1 MSHDLLEFAKT
12 GTICEL
18 DLFGNETSYYELSD
32 NFDMPSDAARIQ
44 LVKDLVSEGHSDSI
58 TISHDLHT
66 KHRLVSYE
74 FLIIERLFYL

>member
-1 MSHDLLEFAKT
+1 MHSEELLEFAKT

-32 NFDMPSDAARIQ
+32 NFDMPSDAVRIQ
-44 LVKDLVSEGHSDSI
+44 LVKDLVQEGHADSI

-66 KHRLVSYE
+66 KSRLVSD
-74 FLIIERLFYL
+74 F